1 MATQNKLFKINT
13 SQVLRCIWLNEG
25 ISRIQ
30 IAKVLQMDKS
40 TVTKIV
46 SNLMGIGIIKTM
58 KEEDKYVRGGRK
70 PVPLCI
76 NSDYGSVLGIELKTD
91 SYNAVIISLDGTILY
106 DRTQEIDFGDSE
118 ILEVV
123 LNIIDTVKEE
133 TVEYDLLGI
142 VLGLSGIINS
152 NKGIIRKSNP
162 LNIFDDFHFTQEIQS
177 NLDIPIYIEN
187 DANCCCWGELTT
199 NKLHRPQNMLYM
211 LGEFREVETHHTYY
225 TGIGFGFGIVLNGEV
240 YSGPE
245 YSAGEFKSIFS
256 DTAAISQFSLDDEVI
271 KGIQEKP
278 EDLAVLFRELTRNIA
293 LVLNFFN
300 LNHVVIGG
308 DIEKY
313 KDMIELMLS
322 QEIQRNWLHPDQ
334 MTYSVRSS
342 NLGDKAV
349 AYGAACLF
357 TQNLFSVPEMNQ
369 NADQSFLKGIELL
382 ESIRNLEPDDQNEED
397 FTYTPI

>member
-1 MATQNKLFKINT
+1 MNK
-13 SQVLRCIWLNEG
+13 G

-46 SNLMGIGIIKTM
+46 SNLLSVGIIKTM
-58 KEEDKYVRGGRK
+58 KEEDIKIKGGRK

-76 NSDYGSVLGIELKTD
+76 NSDYGSVLGIEIQTD
-91 SYNAVIISLDGTILY
+91 SYNAVIINLDGSILF
-106 DRTQEIDFGDSE
+106 DSSRDVDFGESTVE
-118 ILEVV
+118 QVFWNILEELLPEAEKHDV
-123 LNIIDTVKEE
+123 
-133 TVEYDLLGI
+133 LGI

-152 NKGIIRKSNP
+152 NEGIIRKSNP
-162 LNIFDDFHFTQEIQS
+162 LNIYKDYHFTKAVQDK
-177 NLDIPIYIEN
+177 LDVPIFIEN

-199 NKLHRPQNMLYM
+199 NRLNRPQNMLYM

-225 TGIGFGFGIVLNGEV
+225 SGIGFGFGIVLNGEV

-293 LVLNFFN
+293 LVMNFFN
-300 LNHVVIGG
+300 LNHVVLGG
-308 DIEKY
+308 EIEKY

-334 MTYSVRSS
+334 MTYSVRNS
-342 NLGDKAV
+342 NLGEKAV
-349 AYGAACLF
+349 AFGAACLF
-357 TQNLFSVPEMNQ
+357 IQNLFGVPEMNQ
-369 NADQSFLKGIELL
+369 NNNSSFLKGIELL
-382 ESIRNLEPDDQNEED
+382 ESIKDLDTEEQDEAD
-397 FTYTPI
+397 FSYTPI